1 MFDFIELETEKI
13 EMTLSKIK
21 TEEKRNKILASIAVA
36 LISFSLG
43 FGLCTFKAIGDINS
57 IKEEHKQE
65 LQKANKEI
73 ENKYRKEIEK
83 LQEEL
88 SIKINSQSDIRLI
101 RDDLIESIKEVV
113 ESRNFKI
120 QDIDVL
126 RALKSTENRL
136 MDEYIRIAS
145 LVLATMETESGFRY
159 IVCENNNGTKDYGIM
174 QVNDVVL
181 PHVKDA
187 LGDWIDPINNRDHN
201 VEAGSYEI
209 YECYLKAKD
218 KHPEDV
224 IWWTYA
230 YYNRGMYFE
239 SKDTWKNPKNPHYKA
254 VHEQANTRSEIF
266 KEKYNAYY
274 DILSSVNQ

>member
-1 MFDFIELETEKI
+1 MA
-13 EMTLSKIK
+13 LSSVK
-21 TEEKRNKILASIAVA
+21 TKEKRNNILNLIAGV

-43 FGLCTFKAIGDINS
+43 FGLCAFKAIGDINS
-57 IKEEHKQE
+57 IEEEHKQE
-65 LQKANKEI
+65 LQKANKELD
-73 ENKYRKEIEK
+73 NKYKKEIEK

-88 SIKINSQSDIRLI
+88 SIKINSTSDIRLI
-101 RDDLIESIKEVV
+101 RNDLIDSIKQVV

-120 QDIDVL
+120 QDVDIL

-145 LVLATMETESGFRY
+145 LVLATMETESGFRH
-159 IVCENNNGTKDYGIM
+159 ITSENNNGTKDHGIM
-174 QVNDVVL
+174 QVNDVVI

-187 LGDWIDPINNRDHN
+187 LGDWIDPINNKDHN

-209 YECYLKAKD
+209 YECYLKAKE

-230 YYNRGMYFE
+230 YYNRGLYFE
-239 SKDTWKNPKNPHYKA
+239 SKDTWRNPNNPHYKA
-254 VHEQANTRSEIF
+254 VHKQADTRSKIF

-274 DILSSVNQ
+274 EILSSKN